1 MNEDAT
7 NLRKLSVRIVEQVSG
22 LTSLVC
28 SMQEQLRCIV
38 IENTLLKKQLA
49 DVKHGPGLPI
59 NLEQSVVNDSFPCP
73 LDADGMEFG
82 ASFYETDYVTPPTD
96 YGRVFISSSPDPM
109 IYEINHDASVT
120 DENDFDEIL
129 GSLASNQSDS
139 SQQSLVPSIPRLNRR
154 FNRRA
159 SGPLRILAVEDDPFC
174 QQLIKHIINSLNVG
188 QIEVVADGVDAV
200 LNMSNNTFDLI
211 LMDMQL
217 PRLDGL
223 RATQSIRKFNR
234 RTPIVSMTGQVAAED
249 LQRYFDGG
257 IDDVLPKPF
266 DRQAV
271 LRIIEQFFKLSI
283 E

>member
-1 MNEDAT
+1 MNEDER
-7 NLRKLSVRIVEQVSG
+7 NLRKLSGRLVEQVSG

-28 SMQEQLRCIV
+28 SMQEQLHSIV
-38 IENTLLKKQLA
+38 SENILLKKQLSNLEL
-49 DVKHGPGLPI
+49 GPGPPI
-59 NLEQSVVNDSFPCP
+59 ILEQSVVNGSLPCLEP
-73 LDADGMEFG
+73 DGMDLG
-82 ASFYETDYVTPPTD
+82 TSFCDAEYVSPPSD
-96 YGRVFISSSPDPM
+96 LGSVFISSSPDPM
-109 IYEINHDASVT
+109 IYELSHDNQSV
-120 DENDFDEIL
+120 DETDFDEIF
-129 GSLASNQSDS
+129 GSLSSSQSDA

-174 QQLIKHIINSLNVG
+174 QQLIKHIVNSLNVG

-200 LNMSNNTFDLI
+200 LNMSTSTFDLI

-223 RATQSIRKFNR
+223 QATQSIRKFNR
-234 RTPIVSMTGQVAAED
+234 RTPIVSMTGKVAAED

-271 LRIIEQFFKLSI
+271 LRVIEQFFKLSI